1 MPLSGIQASLCRL
14 YDIRISCEV
23 ADYVCDRDTVE
34 ATAGPEH
41 ERGEVLIV
49 VEEPDGLTV
58 GLYVDPAAVEHLE
71 MTGGDAWMDEGRRWA
86 ACLAT
91 EGVSHF
97 LYLVFRVDSDT
108 SVSQLELELQ
118 AEVDKYA
125 TAVMGSEMV
134 LEENMHGMLEGNG
147 VGAIRARS
155 REVRRRL
162 FHEAEFLDGAGSA
175 EGDRYRM
182 AHRRAARYTASL
194 ERRFLD
200 RGDIPAFL
208 RELRR
213 FYRRGLRGKLEA
225 SQ

>member
-14 YDIRISCEV
+14 YDIRVSCEV
-23 ADYVCDRDTVE
+23 ADYVCDRSTVE
-34 ATAGPEH
+34 ATAGSEH

-49 VEEPDGLTV
+49 VEEADGLTV

-71 MTGGDAWMDEGRRWA
+71 TADGDAWMDEGRRWA

-125 TAVMGSEMV
+125 SAVLGQEMHSPSK
-134 LEENMHGMLEGNG
+134 LQGMLEGNG

-162 FHEAEFLDGAGSA
+162 FHDAKFIDDPGSA
-175 EGDRYRM
+175 EGDRYRV
-182 AHRRAARYTASL
+182 AHHRAARYTASL

-208 RELRR
+208 QELRR